1 MTKWTAKTCET
12 IREHPAP
19 RGQKEGTPLFS
30 GAPSWFSMKKSV
42 CGICVVRWKGQIFA
56 QFFRNKINK
65 NSPFL
70 LKNGE
75 FLVRVAGFEF
85 PTRNIQPCFVGLFF
99 LNMPIKKPFLCP
111 FLPICYD
118 LYNSPFCA

>member
-1 MTKWTAKTCET
+1 MTKWTAKTCDT

-56 QFFRNKINK
+56 QFFRNKTSK
-65 NSPFL
+65 NPPFL
-70 LKNGE
+70 RENGG
-75 FLVRVAGFEF
+75 FLVRVAGFE
-85 PTRNIQPCFVGLFF
+85 PTASWTRTMRATNCATPGYWKVLIYYTIF
-99 LNMPIKKPFLCP
+99 L
-111 FLPICYD
+111 
-118 LYNSPFCA
+118 